1 MKILLISFYTMVV
14 ANMLMNAFKLTLSK
28 IQKIKKLIFNEIMAN
43 IRLAVYDYH
52 YLTKGDAY
60 FY

>member
-1 MKILLISFYTMVV
+1 MVV